1 MTHSQSKHARSE
13 VKNTTLRKLIDG
25 YRPHSVSKNGDI
37 CLHCELEATSKWTT
51 ETPAKLR
58 NNNIMRIEN

>member
-1 MTHSQSKHARSE
+1 VIVLKLSKVKFVKITVTHSQSKHALSE

-37 CLHCELEATSKWTT
+37 CLHCELEATSK
-51 ETPAKLR
+51 
-58 NNNIMRIEN
+58 